1 MFTKEDVIKVLDK
14 LKKSY
19 PCFVSEAHFQMMFAI
34 EAKNQK
40 KDKFKFYPEYP
51 IGKDHIDLMIVDCSN
66 KEKTLIEFKYKTKNT
81 TSGEKLSF
89 ILPPGVEVIPSS
101 MGARPIAKYDCW
113 KDIERLERFVGE
125 EECSN
130 GFFIFLTNDSL
141 YWKEKRDSE
150 AYGNDFSMEEGNHE
164 CETKKWK
171 DTIGLREIVG
181 VNRMNP
187 ITNRAYKDENSFKY
201 LNYSMLKKSFGEKE
215 LGCCEFKVLIVDVE
229 N

>member
-1 MFTKEDVIKVLDK
+1 MFTKEDVVNVLDE

-125 EECSN
+125 KECSN

-141 YWKEKRDSE
+141 YWKEKRESE

-171 DTIGLREIVG
+171 DRDDIENIVG
-181 VNRMNP
+181 KGRMKH
-187 ITNRAYKDENSFKY
+187 IENRAYKDENSFKY

-215 LGCCEFKVLIVDVE
+215 LGYGEFKVLIVDVE